1 MSRLANAARA
11 AVAIQSRIPV
21 APEEKRRLPPPPVA
35 SQAQSRDL
43 RRRLPTGAKQA
54 SLSSPPRL
62 LAAVP
67 FAAFRSQAV
76 GAFGEAR
83 VMVWVRRFSCDG
95 NLVGNAPGVDDR
107 DGDLQAVEDAYRA
120 ALAGTAPE
128 LLKKLR
134 TANSSCLLK
143 TCSIC

>member
-1 MSRLANAARA
+1 MLGPAAAARP
-11 AVAIQSRIPV
+11 AVVLQSVIPE
-21 APEEKRRLPPPPVA
+21 APEEKGRIPPPPVTA
-35 SQAQSRDL
+35 HAQFGYCRRFLPARARQA
-43 RRRLPTGAKQA
+43 A
-54 SLSSPPRL
+54 LSSPPR
-62 LAAVP
+62 AVGP
-67 FAAFRSQAV
+67 ASAFPSETV

-134 TANSSCLLK
+134 TANSSCLSK

>member
-1 MSRLANAARA
+1 MLGLAVAARP
-11 AVAIQSRIPV
+11 AVAIESRIQA
-21 APEEKRRLPPPPVA
+21 APKDIHRIALSAVTGH
-35 SQAQSRDL
+35 AQPGDH
-43 RRRLPTGAKQA
+43 RRRLPEGAKQA

-107 DGDLQAVEDAYRA
+107 DGDL
-120 ALAGTAPE
+120 
-128 LLKKLR
+128 
-134 TANSSCLLK
+134 
-143 TCSIC
+143 